1 MNMKINPKD
10 GKPVYRQIMDQLRL
24 MIASGR
30 LKPGEELPTVRG
42 LAQILIINPNTVARA
57 YRELEQ
63 VGVLS
68 TRQGSGTFVATR
80 GTPLSRETCD
90 KLIGE
95 RIDALLGEAQ
105 QLGYTVKD
113 ITDLVRDRYKE
124 LEKILKREQEEL
136 QQAEEQQETDE

>member
-24 MIASGR
+24 MIAAGR

-42 LAQILIINPNTVARA
+42 LAQTLIINPNTVARA

-63 VGVLS
+63 VGVLY
-68 TRQGSGTFVATR
+68 TRQGSGTFVATH

-90 KLIGE
+90 RLIGE
-95 RIDALLGEAQ
+95 RIDALLGEAK
-105 QLGYTVKD
+105 QLGYSLKD
-113 ITDLVRDRYKE
+113 ITDLVKERYKE
-124 LEKILKREQEEL
+124 IKKEL
-136 QQAEEQQETDE
+136 GT

>member
-1 MNMKINPKD
+1 MNLRINPKD
-10 GKPVYRQIMDQLRL
+10 GKPVYRQIMDQIRL

-42 LAQILIINPNTVARA
+42 LAQTLIINPNTVARA

-63 VGVLS
+63 VGVLY
-68 TRQGSGTFVATR
+68 TRQGSGTFVATH

-90 KLIGE
+90 RLIGE

-105 QLGYTVKD
+105 QLGYSLKD
-113 ITDLVRDRYKE
+113 ITDLVKERYKE
-124 LEKILKREQEEL
+124 IRK
-136 QQAEEQQETDE
+136 ETGT

>member
-42 LAQILIINPNTVARA
+42 LAQSLIINPNTVARA

-63 VGVLS
+63 VGVLY
-68 TRQGSGTFVATR
+68 TRQGSGTFVATH

-90 KLIGE
+90 KLIAE

-113 ITDLVRDRYKE
+113 ITDIVKDRYRE
-124 LEKILKREQEEL
+124 LEKIQRKEQE
-136 QQAEEQQETDE
+136 QKETGE

>member
-10 GKPVYRQIMDQLRL
+10 GKPVYRQIMDQIRL

-42 LAQILIINPNTVARA
+42 LAQSLIINPNTVARA

-63 VGVLS
+63 VGVLY
-68 TRQGSGTFVATR
+68 TRQGSGTFVATH
-80 GTPLSRETCD
+80 GTPFSRETCD
-90 KLIGE
+90 KLIAE

-113 ITDLVRDRYKE
+113 ITDIVKDRYRE
-124 LEKILKREQEEL
+124 LEKIQRKEQE
-136 QQAEEQQETDE
+136 QKETGE

>member
-10 GKPVYRQIMDQLRL
+10 GKPVYRQIMDQIRL

-42 LAQILIINPNTVARA
+42 LAQTLIINPNTVARA

-63 VGVLS
+63 VGVLY
-68 TRQGSGTFVATR
+68 TRQGSGTFVATH

-90 KLIGE
+90 RLIGE
-95 RIDALLGEAQ
+95 RIDALLGEAK
-105 QLGYTVKD
+105 QLGYSLKD
-113 ITDLVRDRYKE
+113 ITDLVKERYKE
-124 LEKILKREQEEL
+124 IKKESG
-136 QQAEEQQETDE
+136 T

>member
-10 GKPVYRQIMDQLRL
+10 GKPVYRQIMDQIRL

-42 LAQILIINPNTVARA
+42 LAQMLIINPNTVARA

-63 VGVLS
+63 VGVLY
-68 TRQGSGTFVATR
+68 TRQGSGTFVATH

-90 KLIGE
+90 RLIGE
-95 RIDALLGEAQ
+95 RIDALLGESK
-105 QLGYTVKD
+105 QLGYSLKD
-113 ITDLVRDRYKE
+113 ITDLIKERYKE
-124 LEKILKREQEEL
+124 ITTEEKESG
-136 QQAEEQQETDE
+136 T